1 MSVLA
6 KIRGELLSNLD
17 SPDPRVKRALI
28 NLYDAVDSD
37 LDVGYTPSS
46 TVEDAL
52 DEYNNAL
59 AGMDV
64 EEEETTVPPLDE
76 VEVREDEETEES

>member
-64 EEEETTVPPLDE
+64 EEVEETIAPTLEE
-76 VEVREDEETEES
+76 VEIKEEETEES